1 MVSPTP
7 VTARPTTE
15 ERVSVGR
22 KLAYGGGG
30 FADVFI
36 KQIIN
41 NIANPV
47 FQIAL
52 GVSPTLIGLA
62 IGIVRLWDAF
72 ADLVVGK
79 VSDRSQSRFGRRRLF
94 IAVGTVWAAAGFIAL
109 MWFPR
114 GVDTTYYFWHFF
126 IGSLVFF
133 TGYTIYSV
141 PFAALGYE
149 MTKSYN
155 ERTRVFAYSSFF
167 GGIAS
172 LAVSWAFAFTQLPLF
187 GDTIGGSRALG
198 VVGALLMIGAGLLP
212 CLFLRE
218 GGTAEEQRV
227 RARETKPLS
236 WAEGRSALKLRP
248 YRIVLMLVFLML
260 LSAWMVQGLG
270 VYLNVYFVYPGNMA
284 QASVIQGWAMTGQQ
298 ITTILG
304 VPVISWLATRLGKR
318 RTLQL
323 CLGCMLLGSLSKFY
337 TFHPSR
343 PYLEIVTMALL
354 GPGTTAV
361 FMLCQSFLADIC
373 DLDELENGQRRE
385 GFLGAVYLWATK
397 LAISFGF
404 ISTGIVLAATGFDQ
418 SVGMNQ
424 PAGTILGMRLLFALV
439 PAGAIILAMF
449 LVTRLK
455 LEKEDVAAIQA
466 ALRERAEARART

>member
-1 MVSPTP
+1 MISPPQPATPITSDEAVSRT
-7 VTARPTTE
+7 
-15 ERVSVGR
+15 
-22 KLAYGGGG
+22 KKFAYGGGG

-41 NIANPV
+41 SIANPV

-52 GVSPTLIGLA
+52 GVSPTLIGIA
-62 IGIVRLWDAF
+62 IGVVRLWDGF

-79 VSDRSQSRFGRRRLF
+79 VSDRSESRFGRRRF
-94 IAVGTVWAAAGFIAL
+94 YIAVGTVWAAAAFIAL
-109 MWFPR
+109 TWFPQDA
-114 GVDTTYYFWHFF
+114 GATYYFWHFF
-126 IGSLVFF
+126 AWSLVFF

-141 PFAALGYE
+141 PFAAIGYE
-149 MTKSYN
+149 MTNNYN
-155 ERTRVFAYSSFF
+155 ERTRIFAYSSFF

-172 LAVSWAFAFTQLPLF
+172 LAVSWAFAFTQLPVF
-187 GDTIGGSRALG
+187 GGTLMGTRALG
-198 VVGALLMIGAGLLP
+198 IACALVILATGILP

-218 GGTAEEQRV
+218 RGTAEEQRQ

-236 WAEGRSALKLRP
+236 WAEARSAFKLKP
-248 YRIVLMLVFLML
+248 YRIVLALVFLML

-270 VYLNVYFVYPGNMA
+270 LYLNVYFVYPGDMA
-284 QASVIQGWAMTGQQ
+284 QAAVIQGWAMTGQQ

-304 VPVISWLATRLGKR
+304 VPVISWFATRFGKR
-318 RTLQL
+318 RTLQA
-323 CLGCMLLGSLSKFY
+323 CLGCMLIGSISKLY
-337 TFHPSR
+337 TFHPDR

-397 LAISFGF
+397 LAISAGF
-404 ISTGIVLAATGFDQ
+404 ISTGLVLTATGFDRDL
-418 SVGMNQ
+418 GMNQ
-424 PAGTILGMRLLFALV
+424 PPATIFGIRLLFALV
-439 PAGAIILAMF
+439 PAAAVTIAIF
-449 LVTRLK
+449 LVARLK
-455 LEKEDVAAIQA
+455 LEKDDVAAIQRALA
-466 ALRERAEARART
+466 ARKSAA